1 MAPPM
6 KILEQDLVRDKSV
19 LILVETL
26 EPPIIANFLLV
37 EFLISLI
44 AVTSFE
50 KFNPG
55 AERIFL
61 AIDSLMHDFDEKQK
75 RPR

>member
-1 MAPPM
+1 M

-44 AVTSFE
+44 AEISFE
-50 KFNPG
+50 KFSFIQQHLLG
-55 AERIFL
+55 QYVLQR
-61 AIDSLMHDFDEKQK
+61 
-75 RPR
+75 